1 MNGKY
6 EKYIVR
12 KPDITSLPF
21 GNVVGEGEAKGK
33 TGSNI
38 YLSKDLVPGCDMHM
52 NLIWVFEIPAPNPYV
67 IQHAHPYEEYL
78 IWIGTDP
85 DNIHDLHGEVEFGI
99 GGETYTFDT
108 TTAIYIPKNVPHCPM
123 TYKRVDRPHA
133 FVALSEGGAYGGKEL

>member
-1 MNGKY
+1 
-6 EKYIVR
+6 
-12 KPDITSLPF
+12 
-21 GNVVGEGEAKGK
+21 
-33 TGSNI
+33 
-38 YLSKDLVPGCDMHM
+38 M
-52 NLIWVFEIPAPNPYV
+52 NLIWVFEIPVPNPYV

-85 DNIHDLHGEVEFGI
+85 ENIHDLHGEVEFGI

-133 FVALSEGGAYGGKEL
+133 FVALQKVVHTVEKNYDFVNSFDRYNMAKLFSFLYHKGGR